1 MYQLVYTYSTHV
13 SWVTE
18 LYQES
23 LLVRVGPNFKLVEY
37 SLG

>member
-18 LYQES
+18 LCQEF
-23 LLVRVGPNFKLVEY
+23 LLVGVSQELIHFY
-37 SLG
+37 